1 MKWWAFTL
9 VLDDGTELD
18 WQAMGKTAT
27 QALQELVN
35 CWLARMGDAAYFLGH
50 DLAIVECLG
59 PLSADELAEP
69 ELASVVVTA
78 PSSARSQD
86 SNPASLVLDVSPL
99 SDAGET
105 GGAGDTSKMRRVSRP
120 DS

>member
-59 PLSADELAEP
+59 PLSAEELAVP
-69 ELASVVVTA
+69 DLASVAVTM
-78 PSSARSQD
+78 PSSVRSQD
-86 SNPASLVLDVSPL
+86 SSPDSVVLEVSPG
-99 SDAGET
+99 SDAGDS
-105 GGAGDTSKMRRVSRP
+105 GDTSKMRRVSRP
-120 DS
+120 DN